1 MLKKQGEL
9 FSLRHLINLS
19 SDLLDT
25 PDFYWDRENL
35 ETLYHK
41 TCNHL
46 NVSKRT
52 RVMNEK
58 LNHCC
63 ELVEL
68 LSRQLTDAHH
78 TRLEWMIIALITI
91 EVGFEV
97 VHMFM

>member
-1 MLKKQGEL
+1 MKEVGRIQLSRSDVLKKQGEL

-46 NVSKRT
+46 NISKRT
-52 RVMNEK
+52 KVLMHSTHS
-58 LNHCC
+58 LSA
-63 ELVEL
+63 L
-68 LSRQLTDAHH
+68 LLIV
-78 TRLEWMIIALITI
+78 WIIVGYEREI
-91 EVGFEV
+91 ESLC
-97 VHMFM
+97 